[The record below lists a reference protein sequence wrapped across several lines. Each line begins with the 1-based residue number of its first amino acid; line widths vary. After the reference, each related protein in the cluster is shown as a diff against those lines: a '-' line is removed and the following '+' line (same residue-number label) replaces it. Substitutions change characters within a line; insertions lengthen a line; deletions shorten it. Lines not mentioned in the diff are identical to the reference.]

1 LIATPACQASGLLF
15 PKLELESTAPPALPI
30 TEKFLP
36 RWLRE
41 AEQRAGVDQVA
52 GRSYHG
58 FNRTFATTH
67 DDPIAA
73 SGQAGKRRD
82 TMEKVY
88 EGARPDEKAAL
99 AVRLDSM
106 LKGAKLWTQPAHE
119 PAHSP

>member
-1 LIATPACQASGLLF
+1 MPERVGNGFTAACSRRKWVGS
-15 PKLELESTAPPALPI
+15 PSSP
-30 TEKFLP
+30 LP
-36 RWLRE
+36 RRLRE

-67 DDPIAA
+67 DEPIAA

-82 TMEKVY
+82 TMDKVY

-99 AVRLDSM
+99 AVRTDSM